1 MGGVIATPSP
11 SMRRILRNT
20 LHRFGIDDIQEFS
33 DGPKAFEACTGKTSF
48 VITAWSMEGF
58 DGVELARQLRAAPET
73 AHIPILMVT
82 VRNSKDDVLRAREA
96 GISAYMLQPF
106 LAEQFRSKVETL
118 LSLSV
123 RPNSDSGFDS
133 TGGSAAASGSTD
145 STDGSAEREA
155 PIESNESNEPAM
167 DTPASDAE
175 LTEPAEERKAA

>member
-33 DGPKAFEACTGKTSF
+33 DGPKAFEACTRTTSF

-58 DGVELARQLRAAPET
+58 DGVELAKQLRAAPDT

-106 LAEQFRSKVETL
+106 LAEQFRSKIEAL
-118 LSLSV
+118 LDQSV
-123 RPNSDSGFDS
+123 RPTSY
-133 TGGSAAASGSTD
+133 SAD
-145 STDGSAEREA
+145 RSAEPEA
-155 PIESNESNEPAM
+155 PIESNEPDEPEV